1 MLQTQRV
8 AITRAIVTAMS
19 EWVTTIGME
28 VLTLHGILPT
38 IVDLVGMLTFR
49 LLVAMGSYIALQQI
63 EHDWLCLS

>member
-49 LLVAMGSYIALQQI
+49 LLVAMGSYIVLQQI
-63 EHDWLCLS
+63 ERDRLCLS